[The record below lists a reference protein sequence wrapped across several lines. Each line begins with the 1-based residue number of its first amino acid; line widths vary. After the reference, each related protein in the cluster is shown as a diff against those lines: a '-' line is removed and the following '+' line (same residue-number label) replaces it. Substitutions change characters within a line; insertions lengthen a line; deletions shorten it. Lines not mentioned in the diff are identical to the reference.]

1 LGIVNSKTTA
11 VIDHIVASNEYEK
24 RYPGWGRASWEMGSN
39 EVTALL
45 GTPNGAG
52 IAYLLAQHKT
62 HLGRK
67 TLGKVH
73 LVYNEDD
80 SNAYGRKT
88 PSLVFEHCDTIVDT
102 DGSAAPGPVTGDG

>member
-1 LGIVNSKTTA
+1 VRLGIVNSKTTA

-45 GTPNGAG
+45 GTP
-52 IAYLLAQHKT
+52 
-62 HLGRK
+62 LGRK